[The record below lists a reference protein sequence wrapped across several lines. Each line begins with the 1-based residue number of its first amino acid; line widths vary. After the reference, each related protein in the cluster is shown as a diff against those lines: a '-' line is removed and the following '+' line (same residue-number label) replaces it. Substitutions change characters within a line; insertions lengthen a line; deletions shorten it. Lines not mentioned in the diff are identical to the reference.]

1 MDRHPP
7 SLASVRQASRHKRVV
22 ALCIRIALA
31 YAGLAE
37 AYDLIGY
44 WGFLPPKEA
53 FPEAK
58 RAAQKALDLDSD
70 LAEAHTALAYTQF
83 QYEWK
88 FKEAEREFREAIRL
102 DPNSADARLGLWE
115 YPSDFG
121 QVREAQE
128 QLEHARELDPLSV
141 RISFNF
147 AAESFFE
154 RDFDRALEGLEKT
167 ISMDPNNAIAYDL
180 LGAIFY
186 QKRMPAQ
193 TVTAWEKVKNLEDMF
208 SSEEMTGMW
217 KAYETGGLSA
227 YLRKENEFRQ
237 KRLAEGKYQSSVTLA
252 LNYAIAGDDSE
263 ALEWLEK
270 AVEER
275 TPWLPELKI
284 DPNYDGLRSQPRFI
298 ALLKRIGLEK

>member
-1 MDRHPP
+1 MLP
-7 SLASVRQASRHKRVV
+7 SAFCGVPRKFARRYHCQFSLSTERRDQPWIGTRLRLLRCGRRVGTNELLPY
-22 ALCIRIALA
+22 AFAFALA

-102 DPNSADARLGLWE
+102 DPSSADARLGLWE

-121 QVREAQE
+121 QVREAHE

-147 AAESFFE
+147 AAKILF
-154 RDFDRALEGLEKT
+154 RA
-167 ISMDPNNAIAYDL
+167 
-180 LGAIFY
+180 
-186 QKRMPAQ
+186 
-193 TVTAWEKVKNLEDMF
+193 
-208 SSEEMTGMW
+208 
-217 KAYETGGLSA
+217 
-227 YLRKENEFRQ
+227 
-237 KRLAEGKYQSSVTLA
+237 
-252 LNYAIAGDDSE
+252 
-263 ALEWLEK
+263 
-270 AVEER
+270 
-275 TPWLPELKI
+275 
-284 DPNYDGLRSQPRFI
+284 RF
-298 ALLKRIGLEK
+298 